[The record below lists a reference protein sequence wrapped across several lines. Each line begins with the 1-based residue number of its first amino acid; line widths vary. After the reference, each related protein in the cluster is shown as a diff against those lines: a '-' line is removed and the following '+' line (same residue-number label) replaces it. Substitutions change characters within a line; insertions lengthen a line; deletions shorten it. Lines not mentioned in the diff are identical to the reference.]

1 MVLDRHE
8 AGGGSPA
15 GPVEAAA
22 GQPAGEAGRQR
33 QRARSGT
40 TPTRPVA
47 PVVHDALPPLR
58 VSPRPRR
65 PRGWPQAPWRRPP
78 PPRGGRSPRCAPPA
92 ELRVRSRRTRGC
104 SRYRRRSLPCGHPPP
119 FCVAPQRWR
128 VSARTRRARRSWRA
142 RVCPRLSCRCM
153 SAAECCRP
161 QCRRRRWEGGRERW
175 MPSPRSTRIRN
186 GTLGDVR
193 RCGHLLPRPK
203 RRHPE
208 AGCCPSWRR
217 RRTIQGSTR
226 PRGKRTSHWILM

>member
-8 AGGGSPA
+8 AGVAPPLGQSKRRLASQLARRGGSA
-15 GPVEAAA
+15 S
-22 GQPAGEAGRQR
+22 GRG
-33 QRARSGT
+33 RARPPPAPSRQLST
-40 TPTRPVA
+40 TRS
-47 PVVHDALPPLR
+47 R

-153 SAAECCRP
+153 SAAEYCRP